1 MSKDSQTQNAAAAE
15 PISVI
20 IVGMGARASIYS
32 TVALTNPELLRVV
45 GVVDVNAERVEQAR
59 IMFDLPEDNCFST
72 IEELLAR
79 PKMADAVINCT
90 MDRLHVSTSIPLLR
104 HGYDMLLEK
113 PYALNDEEGQKLI
126 NCVQETGRKVMVCHI
141 LRYTPFYRALRRVI
155 ATGVIGEVINI
166 HMANQVGYL
175 HESVSFV
182 RGKYAREE
190 VCGSGMLLTKC
201 SHDLDIMSW
210 LMGNNVPT
218 SISSVGGV
226 FQFKEE
232 KAPEGAGTHCLNDCQ
247 LERECP
253 FSARR
258 LYIEHPMRWSN
269 NVWHDTGT
277 APATD
282 AEKEKILR
290 RPDNPFSRC
299 VHRCNISI
307 VDHQSVLIHYQDGAI
322 GTFTMNG
329 GASTPRRLIHVTG
342 TRGEIYGTFEDECF
356 CVRQI
361 EPGAPGGYTERTLD
375 MSDFQQGDA
384 HGGGDRSIVLDF
396 VALLRGERTSPGC
409 PTLEDSITGH
419 RMVFLAEES
428 RMRGG
433 AMLPW

>member
-1 MSKDSQTQNAAAAE
+1 MSTDIPAPDTPAAQ

-32 TVALTNPELLRVV
+32 TVALTNPELLQVV
-45 GVVDVNAERVEQAR
+45 GVVDINADRVEQAR
-59 IMFDLPEDNCFST
+59 LMFGLAEENCFAT
-72 IEELLAR
+72 VEELLAR

-90 MDRLHVSTSIPLLR
+90 MDRLHVCTSIPLLK
-104 HGYDMLLEK
+104 HGYDLLLEK
-113 PYALNDEEGQKLI
+113 PYALNDEEGKQLI
-126 NCVQETGRKVMVCHI
+126 NCVQETGRKVMVCHV
-141 LRYTPFYRALRRVI
+141 LRYTPFYRAMRRVI
-155 ATGVIGEVINI
+155 VTGVIGEVINI

-182 RGKYAREE
+182 RGKYAQAE

-210 LMGNNVPT
+210 LMGNNEPI

-232 KAPEGAGTHCLNDCQ
+232 KAPEGAGTHCLNDCV

-258 LYIEHPMRWSN
+258 LYIEHPMRWAN
-269 NVWHDTGT
+269 NVWHDTGNT
-277 APATD
+277 PSND
-282 AEKEKILR
+282 EEKEAILR
-290 RPDNPFSRC
+290 QPDNPFSRC

-307 VDHQSVLIHYQDGAI
+307 VDHQSVLIHYKDGAI

-329 GASTPRRLIHVTG
+329 GASTPRRIIHVTG
-342 TRGEIYGTFEDECF
+342 TRGEIFGTFEDESF

-361 EPGAPGGYTERTLD
+361 EPTAPGGYTERTLD

>member
-1 MSKDSQTQNAAAAE
+1 M
-15 PISVI
+15 
-20 IVGMGARASIYS
+20 
-32 TVALTNPELLRVV
+32 L
-45 GVVDVNAERVEQAR
+45 
-59 IMFDLPEDNCFST
+59 
-72 IEELLAR
+72 
-79 PKMADAVINCT
+79 
-90 MDRLHVSTSIPLLR
+90 RLHQLVVSLDDYPKL
-104 HGYDMLLEK
+104 
-113 PYALNDEEGQKLI
+113 DEG
-126 NCVQETGRKVMVCHI
+126 M
-141 LRYTPFYRALRRVI
+141 LRRLCAARLKIKEDRILQVRLQKRSVDARGREGVHFTVTVDALLKDAAGEEKI
-155 ATGVIGEVINI
+155 AQKFKP
-166 HMANQVGYL
+166 NQVGYL